1 MKPESQ
7 NHPPK
12 LIPPSFLFGFFFLC
26 NFIYVVVFL
35 QLLSATC
42 TGVCFQD
49 AMPEAVQFVS
59 RHLMRCK
66 YATNSDAWWT
76 VAQNDAL
83 PWFFLFISLT
93 LFYQWRL
100 SVHYLFR
107 RIAQCDSAPAQYDL
121 LDALSALLFIGQ
133 ALGLLIVVFY
143 DHAPMPEPCAAGAD
157 TAWTMTWH
165 GVGVIILTSFIFIQ
179 HVLFAAFYQFQMPQ
193 RHSYGQARRGIDIVF
208 VLIYAFLSAFF
219 LISVLLQNQSNAVYS
234 EYWLF
239 VVGGLLS
246 LFNLCL
252 LTRFSWQLQHHL
264 QHHVPQQDYSAN
276 SPLLRHARLF

>member
-1 MKPESQ
+1 
-7 NHPPK
+7 
-12 LIPPSFLFGFFFLC
+12 
-26 NFIYVVVFL
+26 
-35 QLLSATC
+35 
-42 TGVCFQD
+42 
-49 AMPEAVQFVS
+49 
-59 RHLMRCK
+59 
-66 YATNSDAWWT
+66 
-76 VAQNDAL
+76 
-83 PWFFLFISLT
+83 
-93 LFYQWRL
+93 
-100 SVHYLFR
+100 
-107 RIAQCDSAPAQYDL
+107 
-121 LDALSALLFIGQ
+121 
-133 ALGLLIVVFY
+133 
-143 DHAPMPEPCAAGAD
+143 MPEPCAAGAN

-193 RHSYGQARRGIDIVF
+193 RHEYGQARRGVDIVF
-208 VLIYAFLSAFF
+208 VLIYAVLSAFF

-252 LTRFSWQLQHHL
+252 LTRFSWQLQHHF